1 MLLKTTRVAAL
12 GLAAAGILAT
22 SAAAQTAPTAPA
34 PAPAPTQSAPP
45 ATYFSPQPFQDLNR
59 IEERIWR
66 QSLTDTA
73 QTAPTK
79 AQWARARRAAELV
92 NANRC
97 DEAFALA
104 RTEKDNRLETGVS
117 KVCLARRS

>member
-1 MLLKTTRVAAL
+1 MLVKTIL
-12 GLAAAGILAT
+12 IAAAGLSCASLLAT
-22 SAAAQTAPTAPA
+22 AAAAQSGTPAPQPTPQPQQQPLPQHDFAPA
-34 PAPAPTQSAPP
+34 WMH
-45 ATYFSPQPFQDLNR
+45 PQEQ
-59 IEERIWR
+59 IWR

-92 NANRC
+92 NADRC

-104 RTEKDNRLETGVS
+104 RTEKDSRLEIGVN

>member
-1 MLLKTTRVAAL
+1 MLVKTIL
-12 GLAAAGILAT
+12 IAAAGLSCSSLLAT
-22 SAAAQTAPTAPA
+22 AAAAQTST
-34 PAPAPTQSAPP
+34 PAPT
-45 ATYFSPQPFQDLNR
+45 PQPQPQPQQQPMPQNHFAPAWMHPQ
-59 IEERIWR
+59 EQIWR

-97 DEAFALA
+97 DEAFSLA
-104 RTEKDNRLETGVS
+104 RTEKDTRLETGVS
-117 KVCLARRS
+117 KVCLARKS

>member
-1 MLLKTTRVAAL
+1 MLVKTILIAAL
-12 GLAAAGILAT
+12 GLAAGALAT

-34 PAPAPTQSAPP
+34 PAPTQSAPP
-45 ATYFSPQPFQDLNR
+45 AAYFSPQPFQDLDR
-59 IEERIWR
+59 VGERIWR

-92 NANRC
+92 NADRC

-104 RTEKDNRLETGVS
+104 RTQKDSRLEIGVN

>member
-1 MLLKTTRVAAL
+1 MLVKTTLVAAL

-45 ATYFSPQPFQDLNR
+45 ASLYLQPFQDLGR
-59 IEERIWR
+59 IEERVWR
-66 QSLTDTA
+66 QSLTETA

-92 NANRC
+92 NADRC

-104 RTEKDNRLETGVS
+104 RTQKDSRLEIGVN
-117 KVCLARRS
+117 KVCLARQS